1 MDGRGGGVVS
11 YEVGE
16 RELGLSYKFSK
27 TLAYEG
33 TWVYVKT
40 GVFPLRRHS

>member
-1 MDGRGGGVVS
+1 MDDRGGED

-16 RELGLSYKFSK
+16 RELSLSYKFS
-27 TLAYEG
+27 LGCGYEG